1 MSCQRCCLHFLIPHP
16 ALFHDAF
23 TGEIYYTKRYRV
35 QEEFMELMMPHH
47 EKTHSYETRRYK
59 KCLDETN
66 GFGILGYETYPGHRL
81 KLLRL
86 KCCHNSR
93 F

>member
-47 EKTHSYETRRYK
+47 EKTHMKRGDTKSVSTRQMVLEFWAMKRIRGT
-59 KCLDETN
+59 D
-66 GFGILGYETYPGHRL
+66 
-81 KLLRL
+81 
-86 KCCHNSR
+86 
-93 F
+93 